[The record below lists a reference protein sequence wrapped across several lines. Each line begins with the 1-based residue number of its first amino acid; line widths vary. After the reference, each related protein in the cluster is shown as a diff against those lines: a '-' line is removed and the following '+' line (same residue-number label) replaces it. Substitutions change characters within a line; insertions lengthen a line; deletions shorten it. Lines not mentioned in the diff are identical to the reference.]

1 MEFFRD
7 TNIDFLGKKWYFLIF
22 SLIFSV
28 AGVLSMAFWHGIPL
42 GVDFRGGTLVY
53 VKYAHTPDP
62 SAIHTEIER
71 AGLKNARVQRYGQPG
86 NNEVLIALDIQETS
100 EQALDKGKTQIIQAL
115 ESHAAAGQAGPQQLQ
130 FVDRREL
137 SFGEGPASP
146 RIGRRGQPALH
157 RDSSGIVDYRD
168 KTKSG
173 VLGSIDELKSVADP
187 AVVASLQ
194 ESFFVS
200 DFGIR
205 NVEIVGPQV
214 GQQLRKQAILATL
227 YSLGGML
234 IYLGFRFEWIYGV
247 AAVLTVFHDTLIT
260 VGAFSLLN
268 WEISLTVIAAI
279 LTLIGYSNND
289 TIVVFDRIREN
300 IKLLRREK
308 LADIVNKSINQT
320 LSRTILTAGLT
331 FLTVL
336 ALFLFGGEVLHGFS
350 FALVIGILIG
360 TYSSIAIAAPIL
372 VAYQDWR
379 GGGARSRL
387 PCHCGRAAARR
398 SRRKKLRSESGP
410 SGVKSLTC
418 PQRQEFAEG
427 SSERAGAKRMRSV
440 SKFS

>member
-1 MEFFRD
+1 VEFFRN
-7 TNIDFLGKKWYFLIF
+7 TNIDFLGKKWYFLTF

-28 AGVLSMAFWHGIPL
+28 AGVMSMAFWHGIPL

-53 VKYAHTPDP
+53 VKYAHTPDVA
-62 SAIHTEIER
+62 AIHAELDR
-71 AGLKNARVQRYGQPG
+71 AGLKNPRVQAYDQVH
-86 NNEVLIALDIQETS
+86 NSNEVLIQLDIQETS
-100 EQALDKGKTQIIQAL
+100 EQALDKGKIQIIQAL
-115 ESHAAAGQAGPQQLQ
+115 ESHAPADKQDLNNSSSLALANDLLEKDPLHLGSGTDANPRYTAMAQA
-130 FVDRREL
+130 
-137 SFGEGPASP
+137 
-146 RIGRRGQPALH
+146 
-157 RDSSGIVDYRD
+157 IVDYRD
-168 KTKSG
+168 KAKSG
-173 VLGSIDELKSVADP
+173 VVGSIDELKTVVDP

-194 ESFFVS
+194 DNFYVS
-200 DFGIR
+200 DFNIR

-214 GQQLRKQAILATL
+214 GQQLRKQAILAAL

-234 IYLGFRFEWIYGV
+234 IYLGLRFEWIYGV

-300 IKLLRREK
+300 VKLLRRDR

-372 VAYQDWR
+372 VAYQEWR
-379 GGGARSRL
+379 GERGK
-387 PCHCGRAAARR
+387 RAIAMP
-398 SRRKKLRSESGP
+398 L
-410 SGVKSLTC
+410 
-418 PQRQEFAEG
+418 
-427 SSERAGAKRMRSV
+427 RAGNGSAQR
-440 SKFS
+440 

>member
-1 MEFFRD
+1 LKPGVFDLVFFRN
-7 TNIDFLGKKWYFLIF
+7 TNIDFLGKKWYFLAF

-28 AGVLSMAFWHGIPL
+28 AGLCSMFFWHHVPL

-62 SAIHTEIER
+62 AAIHAEIER

-86 NNEVLIALDIQETS
+86 NNEVLISLDIQQTS
-100 EQALDKGKTQIIQAL
+100 EQDLSKGKDQIKQAL
-115 ESHAAAGQAGPQQLQ
+115 ESNAVAGKQDLNNASSLTIENYLLEKDPLHLGTDANPRYVAIAQAM
-130 FVDRREL
+130 
-137 SFGEGPASP
+137 
-146 RIGRRGQPALH
+146 
-157 RDSSGIVDYRD
+157 VDYRD
-168 KTKSG
+168 RTKGG
-173 VLGSIDELKSVADP
+173 VLSSIDELKGVADP
-187 AVVASLQ
+187 AAVASLQ
-194 ESFFVS
+194 DGFFVS

-214 GQQLRKQAILATL
+214 GQQLRGQAIRATL
-227 YSLGGML
+227 YSLAGML
-234 IYLGFRFEWIYGV
+234 IYLALRFEWIYGV

-300 IKLLRREK
+300 IKLLRRDR

-350 FALVIGILIG
+350 LALVIGILIG

-372 VAYQDWR
+372 VAYQEWR
-379 GGGARSRL
+379 GERGKA
-387 PCHCGRAAARR
+387 PIAMP
-398 SRRKKLRSESGP
+398 LRSGGP
-410 SGVKSLTC
+410 TQPKEKVK
-418 PQRQEFAEG
+418 
-427 SSERAGAKRMRSV
+427 V
-440 SKFS
+440 